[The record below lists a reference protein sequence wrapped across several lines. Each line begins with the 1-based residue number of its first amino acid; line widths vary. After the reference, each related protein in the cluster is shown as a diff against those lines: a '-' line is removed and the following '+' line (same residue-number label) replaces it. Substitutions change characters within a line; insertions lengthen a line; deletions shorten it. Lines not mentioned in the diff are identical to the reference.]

1 MKNPINLTLG
11 ILLAGFTIGCQ
22 RQASTPT
29 ASSEQPKEMAIAF
42 YNLEN
47 LFDTENDPNRDDE
60 EFLPQSESQWT
71 PERYSKKL
79 TNMASVIEKLGD
91 EDGPELL
98 GVCEIEN
105 RKVLEDLIAQP
116 ALANKGYDIVHFESP
131 DIRSIDV
138 ALFYKTSVFKPF
150 EKLNI

>member
-11 ILLAGFTIGCQ
+11 LLLAGSIIGCQ
-22 RQASTPT
+22 RSATTSVATQNA
-29 ASSEQPKEMAIAF
+29 PKEITIAF

-47 LFDTENDPNRDDE
+47 LFDTENDPNKDDE
-60 EFLPQSESQWT
+60 EFLPESENQWT
-71 PERYSKKL
+71 QDRYTKKL

-105 RKVLEDLIAQP
+105 RKVLEDLI
-116 ALANKGYDIVHFESP
+116 
-131 DIRSIDV
+131 
-138 ALFYKTSVFKPF
+138 
-150 EKLNI
+150 